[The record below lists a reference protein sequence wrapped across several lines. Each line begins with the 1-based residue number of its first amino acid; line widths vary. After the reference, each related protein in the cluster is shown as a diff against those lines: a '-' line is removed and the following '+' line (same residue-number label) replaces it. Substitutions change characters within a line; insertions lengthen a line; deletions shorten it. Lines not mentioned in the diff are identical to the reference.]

1 MGDGPAGRR
10 QRRDRWGP
18 GGPSRARSRAPDG
31 RVVVDIAPW
40 GNGVV
45 TRHVRLETAHGRSGQ
60 FPWTTV
66 GADAIQAVAHAAGLG
81 RSTEHRYA
89 DRWWAVV
96 EARP

>member
-1 MGDGPAGRR
+1 MADGNIGIGGDPVALLE
-10 QRRDRWGP
+10 
-18 GGPSRARSRAPDG
+18 RAADLVAPDG

-45 TRHVRLETAHGRSGQ
+45 TRHVHLETSHGRSGR

-81 RSTEHRYA
+81 QATEHRYA